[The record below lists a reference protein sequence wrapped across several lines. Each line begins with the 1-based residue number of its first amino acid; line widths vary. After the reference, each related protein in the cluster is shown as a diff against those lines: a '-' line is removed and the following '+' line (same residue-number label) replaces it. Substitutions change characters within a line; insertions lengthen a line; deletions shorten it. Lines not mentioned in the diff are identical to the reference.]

1 VAHASVRYLPT
12 AAGPRRPADS
22 LRAMDLGVNLGYFG
36 MGMDADNVAVAQE
49 AERLGYAVA
58 WVAEAYGS
66 DAPTVLSW
74 VGAQTHRIGLG
85 AAVMQIPART
95 PAMTAMTAATLD
107 SLSGGRFRLG
117 LGVSGPQVSEG
128 WHGVPFA
135 APLGRTREYVD
146 IVRMALRRESVA
158 YQGRHFRLPLPD
170 GPGKALR
177 LTIRPPRPDLPV
189 YLAAVGPRNLELA
202 GEIADGW
209 LAIFFSP
216 EHSGDLLASVA
227 AGARRAGRG
236 TPDDPLAG
244 FDVAATVP
252 VCISDDVEA
261 AAAAISGYAALYIGG
276 MGSREKNFY
285 NQLACRMGFEDAA
298 RQVQDLYLARQ
309 HRDAAAAV
317 PFDFID
323 ATSLIGPRDRIRDR
337 LQRYADAGVGTLSV
351 APFAATREDRLH
363 VVRTMA
369 ELMGETG
376 LSHPTPTPSKDLQ

>member
-1 VAHASVRYLPT
+1 
-12 AAGPRRPADS
+12 
-22 LRAMDLGVNLGYFG
+22 MELGVNLGYFG

-49 AERLGYAVA
+49 AERLGYAVV

-66 DAPTVLSW
+66 DAPSVLSW
-74 VGAQTHRIGLG
+74 VGAKTERIGLG

-107 SLSGGRFRLG
+107 TLSGGRFRLG

-128 WHGVPFA
+128 WHGVRFA
-135 APLGRTREYVD
+135 APLARTREYVD
-146 IVRMALRRESVA
+146 IVRMALRRERVA
-158 YQGRHFRLPLPD
+158 YAGKHFTLPLPD
-170 GPGKALR
+170 GPGKALK

-189 YLAAVGPRNLELA
+189 YLAAVGPKNLELA

-216 EHSGDLLASVA
+216 EHSGDLVASVA

-236 TPDDPLAG
+236 TADNPLAG
-244 FDVAATVP
+244 FDIAPTVP
-252 VCISDDVEA
+252 VCITDDVEA
-261 AAAAISGYAALYIGG
+261 AAAAVSGYAALYVGG

-298 RQVQDLYLARQ
+298 HRVQELYLAGR

-317 PFDFID
+317 PFEFID
-323 ATSLIGPRDRIRDR
+323 STSLIGPRERIRER

-351 APFAATREDRLH
+351 APFAATLEDRLH

-376 LSHPTPTPSKDLQ
+376 LSAPDLNAPKTDKEAL